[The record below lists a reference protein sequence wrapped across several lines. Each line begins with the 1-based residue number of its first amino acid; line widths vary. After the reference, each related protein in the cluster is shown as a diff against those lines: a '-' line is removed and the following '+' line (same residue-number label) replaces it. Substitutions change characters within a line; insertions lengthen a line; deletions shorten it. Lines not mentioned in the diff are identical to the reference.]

1 MNRADRTGSLVTH
14 VGPRS
19 MLFANIKESESESS
33 RQPTPD
39 ALTWRPLSLLVLLGQ
54 ADTASLVT
62 ISIWFAV
69 IGLCIGWGLYGGT
82 PSWDLNQFTLF
93 GLPGVLEL
101 YLPWVAGVLLVMWL
115 GFEWAVIPVYLVTLF
130 NNLHEGVSWPI
141 AVANALH
148 NPLGIAVFFLIYAW
162 LPRSYAL
169 RSSRAWLVFFCAAVI
184 SGLTVS
190 VGAVVWKLN
199 VWETSPSLMNTW
211 LGWWLNS
218 VLLTLVVA
226 APVIFFLS
234 PAIERSKQRYLS
246 QAITPQNP
254 SLSKLLFAA
263 SLFVLTLVLL
273 ILSNDKWQHARMQKL
288 LATSA
293 ATEWHAQMTVELADQ
308 RIVVWI
314 LAGLL
319 AAISLGGIVF
329 AYYQVRRARARA
341 DAQARTAQDAL
352 RSSEARFRYFFQNN
366 PAPMWVYD
374 PRDGRF
380 LEVNDAAV
388 RQYGYTR
395 EEFLGMTIF
404 DIRSPEEVARLRK
417 IQATDVSDRNWE
429 AGEWLHRR
437 KDGGNLHVEV
447 QVSSMRLDGRVVHL
461 ALIYDVTPR
470 YKAQAVTEQRARELR
485 ILAVASLEIAAA
497 QSVGAV
503 LQISADRARQLTGA
517 NIAMLRCP
525 RNGEAASDRHLSL
538 APCYSRW
545 LDARCVLDDE
555 QLYRQLTS
563 KSPILFTSSELKL
576 HPWFHALQFSKQGLL
591 PLNSLLAVPLTA
603 AGASIGILAV
613 SDKPGSE
620 FDAQDQALLTQLA
633 QIASVGVENLRL
645 SEALRDHMHALELRV
660 AERTAELDSSNRE
673 LDAFAYSVAHDLRA
687 PLRAMHGFANAVLED
702 YAPVLDDSGR
712 NYLARVI
719 AAAHNMDTLIQDLLA
734 YSRIGRAHLVLEAV
748 PLDEAVRD
756 ALEALAGE
764 VKGSQARVNVD
775 VPPLLVEAHRATLK
789 QVILNLVSNAIKFVA
804 AGVRPEISIQ
814 ARAENSRV
822 HVTVTDNGIGIAPE
836 HRERIFNVFER
847 LHGAETYPG
856 TGVGLS
862 IVKKGLARMHGEISV
877 QSGPGGS
884 VFTATLKEFARE

>member
-1 MNRADRTGSLVTH
+1 
-14 VGPRS
+14 
-19 MLFANIKESESESS
+19 MLFANTEESESESS
-33 RQPTPD
+33 GQPAPG
-39 ALTWRPLSLLVLLGQ
+39 ALEWRPVSLLVMLGQ
-54 ADTASLVT
+54 ANAASLVT
-62 ISIWFAV
+62 VSIWFTV
-69 IGLCIGWGLYGGT
+69 IGLCVGWGLYGET
-82 PSWDLNQFTLF
+82 ASWDLSQFTLF
-93 GLPGVLEL
+93 GLSGVLEL

-148 NPLGIAVFFLIYAW
+148 NPLGITVFFLIYAW
-162 LPRSYAL
+162 LPASYAL
-169 RSSRAWLVFFCAAVI
+169 RSYRAWLVFFCAAVI

-199 VWETSPSLMNTW
+199 VWDASQSLMNTW

-218 VLLTLVVA
+218 VLLSLVLT
-226 APVIFFLS
+226 APLIFFLS
-234 PAIERSKQRYLS
+234 PAIERSKKRYLS
-246 QAITPQNP
+246 QAITQQNP
-254 SLSKLLFAA
+254 SLPKLLFAA

-273 ILSNDKWQHARMQKL
+273 VLSNDKWQHTRMEKL

-293 ATEWHAQMTVELADQ
+293 ATVWHAQMTLELADQ

-329 AYYQVRRARARA
+329 AYYQVRHARARA

-380 LEVNDAAV
+380 LEVNDAAL

-404 DIRSPEEVARLRK
+404 DIRSSKEAARLRK

-429 AGEWLHRR
+429 AGEWQHHR
-437 KDGGNLHVEV
+437 KDGRNLHVEV

-485 ILAVASLEIAAA
+485 MLAVASLEIAAA
-497 QSVGAV
+497 QSVSAV
-503 LQISADRARQLTGA
+503 LQISADRARQLTRA

-525 RNGEAASDRHLSL
+525 RNTGEAASDRHLSL
-538 APCYSRW
+538 APSYSRW
-545 LDARCVLDDE
+545 LDASCVLDDE
-555 QLYRQLTS
+555 QLYRQLTP

-576 HPWFHALQFSKQGLL
+576 HPWFHGLRFFKEELL

-603 AGASIGILAV
+603 GGARIGILAV

-645 SEALRDHMHALELRV
+645 SEALRDHMHSLELRV
-660 AERTAELDSSNRE
+660 VERTAELDSSNRE

-702 YAPVLDDSGR
+702 YASVLDDNGR
-712 NYLARVI
+712 NYLARII
-719 AAAHNMDTLIQDLLA
+719 AAAHNMDILIQDLLA
-734 YSRIGRAHLVLEAV
+734 YSRIGRTHLVLEAV

-756 ALEALAGE
+756 ALEALVGE
-764 VKGSQARVNVD
+764 VKSSQARVNVD
-775 VPPLLVEAHRATLK
+775 VPPLLVEAHMATLK

-804 AGVRPEISIQ
+804 TGVRPEVSIR
-814 ARAENSRV
+814 ARAENARV
-822 HVTVTDNGIGIAPE
+822 HMTVTDNGIGIAPE

-862 IVKKGLARMHGEISV
+862 IVKKGLARMHGEINV

-884 VFTATLKEFARE
+884 VFTATLKEFVRE